1 MTGRLPRSE
10 RLTSSA
16 EFQSLFQRGK
26 RIDRPSCV
34 LLWAETGQPRRI
46 GFAVS
51 RQLNRAVDRN
61 RVRRKLRAAYRS
73 ARACAPAG
81 TAIVVVGKKRVLEMK
96 FAGLVGELQGA
107 FSAMTGASSAARTR
121 Q

>member
-1 MTGRLPRSE
+1 MTNRS
-10 RLTSSA
+10 

-34 LLWAETGQPRRI
+34 LLWTETRQPRRI

-61 RVRRKLRAAYRS
+61 RVKRKLRAAYRA
-73 ARACAPAG
+73 ARGRAPEEA
-81 TAIVVVGKKRVLEMK
+81 AIVVVGKKRVLEMK
-96 FAGLVGELQGA
+96 LAGLVDELAGA
-107 FSAMTGASSAARTR
+107 FSAMTGSPSVAGTR

>member
-1 MTGRLPRSE
+1 MTN
-10 RLTSSA
+10 SA
-16 EFQSLFQRGK
+16 EVQSLFQRGK

-34 LLWAETGQPRRI
+34 LLWTETSQPRRI

-61 RVRRKLRAAYRS
+61 RIRRRLRAAYRL
-73 ARACAPAG
+73 ARGDAPRG
-81 TAIVVVGKKRVLEMK
+81 TAIVVIGKKRVLDME
-96 FAGLVGELQGA
+96 FASLVGELQGA
-107 FSAMTGASSAARTR
+107 FAAMVGSASPVGTR

>member
-1 MTGRLPRSE
+1 
-10 RLTSSA
+10 LTSSA

-34 LLWAETGQPRRI
+34 LLWTETGEPRRI

-73 ARACAPAG
+73 ARACAPASA
-81 TAIVVVGKKRVLEMK
+81 AIVVVGKKRVLEMK
-96 FAGLVGELQGA
+96 FAGLVDELQGA
-107 FSAMTGASSAARTR
+107 FSAMTGSAARTR